1 MVTLTLK
8 KKPATA
14 KPELIE
20 RQPLEN
26 ITGQYAVMQQK
37 HRSRSMRFTVTHP
50 TLETAKR
57 EAQRLSA
64 ESPDKRYLIV
74 LVADYVEG

>member
-8 KKPATA
+8 KKPAIA

-37 HRSRSMRFTVTHP
+37 HRTRSMRFTVTHP
-50 TLETAKR
+50 TLEDAVK
-57 EAQRLSA
+57 EAERLGQ
-64 ESPDKRYLIV
+64 ENPNKRYLIV
-74 LVADYVEG
+74 LVLSYVGV